1 MDGRVGWEIM
11 NLLIRKNERIVK
23 DLIKKRHTPTE
34 GYASSSSFFERR
46 SVITSR
52 FRLPGLA

>member
-23 DLIKKRHTPTE
+23 DLIKKRQTQLKAMPLLH
-34 GYASSSSFFERR
+34 
-46 SVITSR
+46 R
-52 FRLPGLA
+52 FLKGDP